1 VHGLAVEQSC
11 CEEPNYKP
19 NVQDEK
25 EKKREKTSKRKK
37 SFAGLGVLRLFY
49 VIFPTNAIEI
59 VAFCAVLPDFNS
71 RRTQSCLLIQSV
83 LIRS

>member
-1 VHGLAVEQSC
+1 MHGLAVEQSC
-11 CEEPNYKP
+11 CEEPNYQP

-49 VIFPTNAIEI
+49 VIFPFLKVKIRAVQAIVGE
-59 VAFCAVLPDFNS
+59 S
-71 RRTQSCLLIQSV
+71 
-83 LIRS
+83 